1 MLATCAT
8 GHPLLVNEAAFP
20 FWIQFALAFG
30 LAQSSLMNA
39 GVIPDR
45 RQQWRASGRLL
56 TIAAAAAIVLAAL
69 TSAARGLV
77 EPPAS
82 RGVNGLFEWETADD
96 GRRSR
101 WTEQYASLF
110 VPGDV
115 TRVSIAARVPA
126 TVRAISPM
134 GVTVGAGGV
143 PQYRTL
149 VGPEWVNLD
158 VAVPGIDLP
167 SRFKRIDLRV
177 DRTWQ
182 PAVYIAGSGDL
193 RHVGVQLGECELIR

>member
-1 MLATCAT
+1 LLGAAAGVSAMLATCAT

-39 GVIPDR
+39 DVIPDR

-110 VPGDV
+110 VPGH
-115 TRVSIAARVPA
+115 VSCSAAADGRAGISHASVQPTASVAARP
-126 TVRAISPM
+126 
-134 GVTVGAGGV
+134 
-143 PQYRTL
+143 
-149 VGPEWVNLD
+149 N
-158 VAVPGIDLP
+158 
-167 SRFKRIDLRV
+167 V
-177 DRTWQ
+177 DGHMN
-182 PAVYIAGSGDL
+182 PI
-193 RHVGVQLGECELIR
+193 GE